1 MIEIIRP
8 SISSAY
14 EALWKRVWNY
24 GQRSTDSRGDAVRV
38 LRRVWVE
45 IARENHVYP
54 QNCPVPREIAD
65 TFAMGLLDDDVAYQM
80 GANFEYAYGARIR
93 EEGALDAAVRMLKGD
108 PGTRRAVLPIFL
120 SGDPRRAIGGGEVP
134 CVTQVY
140 LTIEEGS
147 LEMTVFM
154 RSNDVLNAF
163 PSDVYGFRNL
173 QALIAHDLGVDRGK
187 YYHYI
192 ENAHIIEHSSQDW
205 IEKQNRRVE

>member
-24 GQRSTDSRGDAVRV
+24 GQ
-38 LRRVWVE
+38 
-45 IARENHVYP
+45 
-54 QNCPVPREIAD
+54 
-65 TFAMGLLDDDVAYQM
+65 
-80 GANFEYAYGARIR
+80 
-93 EEGALDAAVRMLKGD
+93 
-108 PGTRRAVLPIFL
+108 
-120 SGDPRRAIGGGEVP
+120 
-134 CVTQVY
+134 
-140 LTIEEGS
+140 
-147 LEMTVFM
+147 